1 MQLDQKYH
9 QGLAVIAFPCN
20 QFGNQEPFSNE
31 EIRKFAFE
39 KYHATFP
46 IFDKIDVNGPNASPV
61 YSYLKRASHTGDI
74 EWNYVKFL
82 VSPQGK
88 VLRFAPWTD
97 PLQLEPHIRVEMASA
112 ADNKPQRVLRKPV
125 FVKFKDLAPGTHGHN
140 LYGKVV
146 SVAVALERHRP
157 DGSEVK
163 VHEALVGDS
172 TASILLTVR
181 GDQLEVVKPGANI
194 IIRNAKIEMFKNHM
208 RLVVD
213 KWGLIE
219 PNNEPFNEQVNAAN
233 NLSDTEYELV
243 SVED

>member
-1 MQLDQKYH
+1 LFCK
-9 QGLAVIAFPCN
+9 V
-20 QFGNQEPFSNE
+20 
-31 EIRKFAFE
+31 
-39 KYHATFP
+39 
-46 IFDKIDVNGPNASPV
+46 
-61 YSYLKRASHTGDI
+61 
-74 EWNYVKFL
+74 VK
-82 VSPQGK
+82 
-88 VLRFAPWTD
+88 
-97 PLQLEPHIRVEMASA
+97 LERRQSSFRIQTLETIEMASA

>member
-97 PLQLEPHIRVEMASA
+97 PLQLEPHIRAW
-112 ADNKPQRVLRKPV
+112 LG
-125 FVKFKDLAPGTHGHN
+125 F
-140 LYGKVV
+140 
-146 SVAVALERHRP
+146 
-157 DGSEVK
+157 
-163 VHEALVGDS
+163 
-172 TASILLTVR
+172 
-181 GDQLEVVKPGANI
+181 
-194 IIRNAKIEMFKNHM
+194 
-208 RLVVD
+208 
-213 KWGLIE
+213 
-219 PNNEPFNEQVNAAN
+219 
-233 NLSDTEYELV
+233 TE
-243 SVED
+243 